1 MKKAFLLI
9 LTIFSS
15 LMSFGQTDDFK
26 ALFLPDSAELYLG
39 YNFNK
44 SAELEK
50 ILAEP
55 GNQAFLNSFSKTY
68 GSFFDSEK
76 QYKTLMERNVDEWE
90 MELFDVRNAQ
100 LALLKKDK
108 ATISPSLYTFLE
120 NEVKYN
126 YWHLVFAYPIIRS
139 NSDPKLTRLVS
150 LPSVMVKNFKFEDIK
165 DDNLLVSKS
174 FRKLLPLAVT
184 YFNSEERG
192 FRKYSDM
199 VEAMTNKAEY
209 AQKHLKDDPLD
220 FYLATLLESNKDR
233 ISSSSARYVISQIDN
248 QSVRAQ
254 FKNGFVEEIL
264 KKEEADKAKAV
275 TTAKAPKSKSA
286 YPPLVD
292 LTSKSFDFSKY
303 KGKVVYVDFW
313 ASWCG
318 PCRREFPFSKKMHE
332 SLSEKEKKNIVFL
345 YISIDDDPE
354 AWKKAVKSLELD
366 EFENGHSMG
375 GFASEVVQ
383 QYRITGIPRY
393 MIIDKNG
400 VIVKPDANRPSNP
413 ETITELLDLAK

>member
-1 MKKAFLLI
+1 MKKALLLI
-9 LTIFSS
+9 LFTGNS
-15 LMSFGQTDDFK
+15 LLSFGQTGDFK
-26 ALFLPDSAELYLG
+26 ALFLPDSAELYPS
-39 YNFNK
+39 YNFSK
-44 SAELEK
+44 SADLEK
-50 ILAEP
+50 MLDEP
-55 GNQAFLNSFSKTY
+55 ANQAFLKSFTGAY

-76 QYKTLMERNVDEWE
+76 QYKTLMEKNVDEWE
-90 MELFDVRNAQ
+90 MELFDVSNAQ
-100 LALLKKDK
+100 LAQLKKDK
-108 ATISPSLYTFLE
+108 ATVSPQLYAFLE
-120 NEVKYN
+120 SEIKYN
-126 YWHLVFAYPIIRS
+126 YWHLVFAYPIVRS
-139 NSDPKLTRLVS
+139 NSDQKLTRLVS
-150 LPSVMVKNFKFEDIK
+150 LPSVMVKNFKLEEIK
-165 DDNLLVSKS
+165 DDNLLASKS
-174 FRKLLPLAVT
+174 FRRLLPLAVT

-199 VEAMTNKAEY
+199 VEAMTNKAEF
-209 AQKHLKDDPLD
+209 AQKHLKGDALD

-233 ISSSSARYVISQIDN
+233 ISSTSARYVISQIEN
-248 QSVRAQ
+248 QSVRDQ

-264 KKEEADKAKAV
+264 KKEEADKAKAA
-275 TTAKAPKSKSA
+275 TTAKAPKPKSGS
-286 YPPLVD
+286 PQLVD
-292 LTSKSFDFSKY
+292 LASKTFDFSKY

-354 AWKKAVKSLELD
+354 AWKKAVKSLEL
-366 EFENGHSMG
+366 EQFENGHSMG

-383 QYRITGIPRY
+383 QYKITGIPRY

-400 VIVKPDANRPSNP
+400 VIVKPDASRPSNP